1 MKKVFNSL
9 WDTSIKIKVLGIFI
23 GFLSV
28 IFLNF
33 TINKFLFDDS
43 KLSIKQSFV
52 LNELKDNY
60 INLNQHFLL
69 YLQLIKVSTE
79 FGPENFIKSINE
91 KRDIFNKKLK
101 EITIKENQVDIKNAQ
116 KLKKLFDKLDFLVQ
130 KVLKT
135 KLNYDLSVKNYT
147 IALKKIYS
155 YSIGKI
161 YRGKLYTTILKE
173 LKKIDR
179 SIELKDSEA
188 LDKLDNFL
196 EREFIIGENEGTVDE
211 IDEELYKLID
221 EFYNLFEKFTNRV
234 TDVIYEKDLKELY
247 MVQMPNI
254 NNFINKILKDTNKL
268 SKTSVEEVL
277 YKMNISSE
285 ISIAILILSLFI
297 TYGFYAFFS
306 KFFIKRVQNISKN
319 ITDVS
324 KFKDLT
330 KESKTIY
337 MKKDEVNTLA
347 KSFNSLLSVFS
358 TALNN
363 VKESSKNNIDISNQ
377 VQSFAKE
384 IQKGAMKDV
393 EIVSNETQK
402 MEAIKEIID
411 LSVNDLKLTKKNVY
425 LAKEKLDISTNKIE
439 SFELHIN
446 EVEEKDSELVT
457 QLSNLSGE
465 TNQIKNILNIIDDIA
480 DQTNLLALNAAIEA
494 ARAGK
499 HGRGFAVVANEVREL
514 AERTQKSLNEINVTV
529 NSIVQSVKG
538 VSNQIEENSKSL
550 KNIINLSLEIK
561 DTIESSTNSILEA
574 VHSTD
579 KSTQEFIRVS
589 DSATILLN
597 QMHKIKTS
605 ASSNL
610 KNVSEISEL
619 SQNLTQMARDLD
631 NRVLEFKI

>member
-9 WDTSIKIKVLGIFI
+9 WDTSIKIKVLGIFV

-52 LNELKDNY
+52 LNKLKDNY

-377 VQSFAKE
+377 VQNFAKE
-384 IQKGAMKDV
+384 IQKGAM
-393 EIVSNETQK
+393 
-402 MEAIKEIID
+402 KEIID

-425 LAKEKLDISTNKIE
+425 LAKEKLDISANKIE

-457 QLSNLSGE
+457 QLSNLSNE
-465 TNQIKNILNIIDDIA
+465 TNEIKNILNIIDDIA

-499 HGRGFAVVANEVREL
+499 HGRGFAVVAENVREL
-514 AERTQKSLNEINVTV
+514 AERTQKSLSEINVTV

-550 KNIINLSLEIK
+550 KNIINLSLDIK

>member
-9 WDTSIKIKVLGIFI
+9 WDTSIKIKVLGIFV

-52 LNELKDNY
+52 LNKLKDNY

-297 TYGFYAFFS
+297 TYGFYLFFS

-377 VQSFAKE
+377 VQNFAKE
-384 IQKGAMKDV
+384 IQKGAM
-393 EIVSNETQK
+393 
-402 MEAIKEIID
+402 KEIID

-425 LAKEKLDISTNKIE
+425 LAKEKLDISANKIE

-457 QLSNLSGE
+457 QLSNLSNE
-465 TNQIKNILNIIDDIA
+465 TNEIKNILNIIDDIA

-499 HGRGFAVVANEVREL
+499 HGRGFAVVAENVREL
-514 AERTQKSLNEINVTV
+514 AERTQKSLSEINVTV

-550 KNIINLSLEIK
+550 KNIINLSLDIK

>member
-9 WDTSIKIKVLGIFI
+9 WDTSIKIKVLGIFV

-52 LNELKDNY
+52 LNKLKDNY

-297 TYGFYAFFS
+297 TYGFYLFFS

-377 VQSFAKE
+377 VQNFAKE

-425 LAKEKLDISTNKIE
+425 LAKEKLDISANKIE

-457 QLSNLSGE
+457 QLSNLSNE
-465 TNQIKNILNIIDDIA
+465 TNEIKNILNIIDDIA

-499 HGRGFAVVANEVREL
+499 HGRGFAVVAENVREL
-514 AERTQKSLNEINVTV
+514 AERTQKSLSEINVTV

-550 KNIINLSLEIK
+550 KNIINLSLDIK